1 MSLQLFQYVS
11 FQQLKVSCVWGGSIL
26 GAGFSSTVS
35 VCVDSEVEFAKV
47 EGGSLREPGET
58 DDDAPATAKDGSSAW
73 GEGLADLAEATA
85 TDGSSA
91 WGEGLADLD
100 EATAT
105 ATATATDGSSAW
117 VECSAV
123 ATAAAAAW
131 GEGLDG
137 GTKTAGG

>member
-1 MSLQLFQYVS
+1 MD
-11 FQQLKVSCVWGGSIL
+11 W
-26 GAGFSSTVS
+26 
-35 VCVDSEVEFAKV
+35 EVEFAKV

-105 ATATATDGSSAW
+105 ATDGSSAW

-137 GTKTAGG
+137 GTKTAGGWNGLKQVRVK

>member
-1 MSLQLFQYVS
+1 MCASVS
-11 FQQLKVSCVWGGSIL
+11 STFSICFFSAAESFLCLGGSIL

-91 WGEGLADLD
+91 WG
-100 EATAT
+100 
-105 ATATATDGSSAW
+105 
-117 VECSAV
+117 
-123 ATAAAAAW
+123 
-131 GEGLDG
+131 
-137 GTKTAGG
+137 